1 MVAAKLLQEVVGDL
15 LVIDVG
21 GATTDVHS
29 VTPGSEEINRLL
41 LHPEPLTKRTV
52 EGDLGVYLNAPHVA
66 GRIGKE
72 TLATRIGHDVSSLL
86 DSWPAIPSTAGE
98 LRLLEEFTGEAART
112 ALERHAGRLKQLYG
126 PHGRSTI
133 AMGKDL
139 SNVRY
144 VIGTGGPLTRLANAK
159 ELLAAMLAKP
169 AGQALLPKA
178 SAEILIDQHYNLAAL
193 GVLAKRYPRAALHLM
208 QESLGL

>member
-1 MVAAKLLQEVVGDL
+1 
-15 LVIDVG
+15 
-21 GATTDVHS
+21 
-29 VTPGSEEINRLL
+29 
-41 LHPEPLTKRTV
+41 
-52 EGDLGVYLNAPHVA
+52 
-66 GRIGKE
+66 
-72 TLATRIGHDVSSLL
+72 
-86 DSWPAIPSTAGE
+86 
-98 LRLLEEFTGEAART
+98 
-112 ALERHAGRLKQLYG
+112 
-126 PHGRSTI
+126 
-133 AMGKDL
+133 MGKDL